1 MKKFVVLICSVSLL
15 VLFTS
20 ANGVGSQ
27 KQSHDVAYATNS
39 VADHPIQPP
48 I

>member
-20 ANGVGSQ
+20 AKGVDSQ
-27 KQSHDVAYATNS
+27 KQSHDVAYATNPL
-39 VADHPIQPP
+39 ADHPIQPP